1 MRIHRQIVSS
11 LFFVFKFGSHFLHV
25 PFADLEKCVAFFNA
39 MHSVLLSGED
49 LTNETQLVRDYIQA
63 ISAACDAIATD
74 ASITQA
80 LINGGDATS
89 ESGLLMQFIVQNVE
103 TIKQQVKLVKRRLPQ
118 DASVIKC
125 NLSPKTL
132 LNLRAI
138 SESLNKVM
146 NVLYIVSKQTIQ
158 YVALMSEPDTTI
170 PHDKLWEHLSNTCER
185 VYEQEDLGPSQNI
198 REVLNNTNLN
208 ITQLAQ
214 YLLDHEYEI
223 QSVKNTDKTNPPI
236 FARATMVKK
245 QLEETKT
252 LTATLENREAEIRQ
266 LKMAAKLK
274 QNELSEMQIRKDLAE
289 KKLSVLQV
297 DLQASTTKLEKQLE
311 EVTELLKK

>member
-1 MRIHRQIVSS
+1 MESTRNHRNLDLPPHS
-11 LFFVFKFGSHFLHV
+11 LT
-25 PFADLEKCVAFFNA
+25 DLEKCVAFFNA

-49 LTNETQLVRDYIQA
+49 LINETQMVRDYIQA

-74 ASITQA
+74 ANITQA
-80 LINGGDATS
+80 LINGADATS

-146 NVLYIVSKQTIQ
+146 NLLYLVSKQTIL
-158 YVALMSEPDTTI
+158 YVSLESEPDSTI

-198 REVLNNTNLN
+198 REVLNTTSLN
-208 ITQLAQ
+208 VTQLAQ

-223 QSVKNTDKTNPPI
+223 QSVKNTDKANPPV
-236 FARATMVKK
+236 FARATLVKK

-297 DLQASTTKLEKQLE
+297 ELQASTNKLQKQFE
-311 EVTELLKK
+311 EVTDLLQK

>member
-1 MRIHRQIVSS
+1 
-11 LFFVFKFGSHFLHV
+11 
-25 PFADLEKCVAFFNA
+25 
-39 MHSVLLSGED
+39 MHSVLLAGEN
-49 LTNETQLVRDYIQA
+49 LTNETQMVRDYIQA
-63 ISAACDAIATD
+63 ISAACDAISTD
-74 ASITQA
+74 ANITQT
-80 LINGGDATS
+80 LIDGGDATS
-89 ESGLLMQFIVQNVE
+89 ESGLLMQFIVQNME

-118 DASVIKC
+118 DASVTKC

-146 NVLYIVSKQTIQ
+146 NVLYSVSKQTMQ
-158 YVALMSEPDTTI
+158 YVSLISEPDSTI
-170 PHDKLWEHLSNTCER
+170 PHDKLWDQLSNTCER

-223 QSVKNTDKTNPPI
+223 QSVKNTDKTTPPI
-236 FARATMVKK
+236 FGRATLVKK

-297 DLQASTTKLEKQLE
+297 ELQASTSKLQRQYE
-311 EVTELLKK
+311 EVTELLQK